1 MVIVPGTLTALLI
14 EIGAPDASA
23 EKLIFA
29 SDPDPTVRLPL
40 LMVEFLLPVV
50 VLYVTLEDAPLLL
63 AAKAIA
69 PLWVILLFEIKLMLD
84 PLAPLIAPLWMMP
97 LAAPVLLA
105 PITLPV
111 TLMLPP
117 TEALLIVRPLISTT
131 VAAAPDVVPMMLM
144 LLPVMVFPG

>member
-1 MVIVPGTLTALLI
+1 
-14 EIGAPDASA
+14 
-23 EKLIFA
+23 
-29 SDPDPTVRLPL
+29 
-40 LMVEFLLPVV
+40 
-50 VLYVTLEDAPLLL
+50 
-63 AAKAIA
+63 
-69 PLWVILLFEIKLMLD
+69 MLD